1 MLVLLI
7 QRISLSAVFFYLG
20 RVSILI
26 TCRTYNQ
33 PNHFLTYLLRPHGLH
48 EYSLFFHTHPLPSA
62 FFYIHYFFMIVP
74 FLFSFFFLS
83 YPSSWFDLR
92 KSRGRK
98 RRKTV
103 HRFDLPSKRSIR
115 SKFFVWTGYFSF
127 SFTSLSFPFSFCNNT
142 NNNNHK
148 TLDMHT
154 YIHILLGLFVWYRC
168 IGRFFAPLGF
178 GFDFGGFGGLGMVVM
193 FVCFSFFLRTWEI

>member
-1 MLVLLI
+1 MAKKSTGVFLSSVPSVTTRFLIFVRAFYFSFTVQRRMLVLLI
-7 QRISLSAVFFYLG
+7 QCISLSAVFFYLG

-83 YPSSWFDLR
+83 YPSS
-92 KSRGRK
+92 
-98 RRKTV
+98 
-103 HRFDLPSKRSIR
+103 
-115 SKFFVWTGYFSF
+115 
-127 SFTSLSFPFSFCNNT
+127 
-142 NNNNHK
+142 
-148 TLDMHT
+148 
-154 YIHILLGLFVWYRC
+154 
-168 IGRFFAPLGF
+168 
-178 GFDFGGFGGLGMVVM
+178 
-193 FVCFSFFLRTWEI
+193 